1 MANLQFS
8 VSGVSRSH
16 SEIAMSVRGFEFA
29 IDEPAE
35 LGGTNA
41 GPNPVEFVLSALA
54 GCINVVVHLVAKE
67 RGVQI
72 DGLRVTV
79 SGALD
84 PRRFMGDPS
93 GPRPGFLSVELVAE
107 VDSPASDEEIDEI
120 LAIAESRCPVADNLG
135 ATTPVLLRR
144 AAVDRAS
151 VEA

>member
-8 VSGVSRSH
+8 VSGVSKSH

-29 IDEPAE
+29 IDEPAS

-41 GPNPVEFVLSALA
+41 GPNPVELVLSALA
-54 GCINVVVHLVAKE
+54 GCINVVVHLVAQE

-84 PRRFMGDPS
+84 PRRFMGDPA
-93 GPRPGFLSVELVAE
+93 GPRPGFLSIELVAE

-120 LAIAESRCPVADNLG
+120 LAIAETRCPVADNLG

-144 AAVDRAS
+144 AAADRAS